1 MHTRTN
7 TLTNFL
13 SLSLSLSV
21 DKLEDDEAR
30 DGDAVLGA
38 VMEVS
43 SEGEHDL
50 QMIDPTNRKGLAS
63 GGAGRGGKSSVGR
76 GGKSGG
82 RGGGKSGGRGGGR
95 GGAQNNGASGGR
107 GGASSNGASG
117 GGGASGGDGGGSAKS
132 NEGDV
137 GGGSEGGGEDGEKGG
152 GGGGGEGGGKSTG
165 TQDKRPRNEED
176 NAAEDGAN
184 VSTGQPRST
193 SGQFTKRSKITSH
206 AEHTQGR
213 DGDGVA
219 IGHESMR
226 ADQEFQSQSQHSH
239 HGTHFAIFEHVHD
252 TPVHNLPISTLM
264 FAIV

>member
-1 MHTRTN
+1 
-7 TLTNFL
+7 
-13 SLSLSLSV
+13 V

-30 DGDAVLGA
+30 DGDTVLGA

-252 TPVHNLPISTLM
+252 TPVHNLPISTLL